1 MFNSRYHGPI
11 NEKTGT
17 SLIIVCTDK
26 YREHANYLQ
35 QLISQ
40 DDTKFLGTNGVTS
53 AIYLEKEYS
62 QNRPKLSSHQ
72 YLLFIGPSDEA
83 KKQNETIPPKFR
95 DGCLHYGWL
104 GKIGTLYVDDSF
116 KFLTWKEL
124 KRLIS
129 VNFFGC
135 LGSIIVIHIL
145 AGLFTASLVCQKL
158 DYNKKTQK
166 ELYRLL
172 IKKFYKN
179 GLKSF
184 IARDNRP
191 ETV

>member
-1 MFNSRYHGPI
+1 MFDSKYHGPI
-11 NEKTGT
+11 NEKTGA
-17 SLIIVCTDK
+17 SLIIVCADE

-129 VNFFGC
+129 GNF
-135 LGSIIVIHIL
+135 SIIVIHIL